1 MLNEYPEIKNIWQGI
16 VSLPGLEMRQL
27 PQTQM
32 EPPNSTNLKASIL
45 EINFLH
51 ILYRDFGKF
60 CSKSDQKPFYG
71 IIQAYVDAVAFWKH
85 LNEDQ
90 IETWIIQKQAFI

>member
-1 MLNEYPEIKNIWQGI
+1 MT
-16 VSLPGLEMRQL
+16 QL
-27 PQTQM
+27 PQ
-32 EPPNSTNLKASIL
+32 PHPNGAPEFHQLESLHFVNLISCI
-45 EINFLH
+45 FQS
-51 ILYRDFGKF
+51 DFGKF